1 MDKKTMS
8 KLSYGLYI
16 IGTRDGEKNV
26 GCVVTT
32 VSQAT
37 SDPVTVTLCVNK
49 DNFTNTCIKKTGSFS
64 VSILAQ
70 NFPINTLRI
79 FGFSSSRDKDKF
91 SNAQFDLTASGM
103 PYLKEGVLGY
113 MQCKVVESVENHTH
127 TIFIAE
133 VEEAEI
139 LSGGEDAEPPLTYAY
154 YQDVYKGKSPKTAS
168 TYHEPEAN
176 NK

>member
-16 IGTRDGEKNV
+16 IGTKDRDRNV

-49 DNFTNTCIKKTGSFS
+49 ENYTNACIKKTGSFS

-70 NFPINTLRI
+70 NFQINTLRI

-91 SNAQFDLTASGM
+91 SNAPFALTASGL

-113 MQCKVVESVENHTH
+113 MQCKVIESVEDHTH
-127 TIFIAE
+127 TIFVAE
-133 VEEAEI
+133 VEEAEV
-139 LSGGEDAEPPLTYAY
+139 LSGGEDVPPLTYAY

-168 TYHEPEAN
+168 TYHEPLAN